1 MKILGLDIASNTGWC
16 ILNDGKL
23 EKYGVIH
30 IPSEMN
36 LCQRISFFEMNLKQ
50 ILNENNVDF
59 CCIEDVILGISGAKT
74 LAYLGRLNGVALLT
88 CYNKVNNNIKLY
100 IPGEWKSNS
109 FDGLN
114 GNAQKVDIQIA
125 VCKFFNLIK
134 DDELNNIIKPLSEI
148 KDNSQDAISKIKILK
163 EQVQKDKAF
172 LNRKRKG
179 PSTEQE
185 KKSYLNKIEEYKKEI
200 SRLENIVDQNKK
212 NIESIYKTVSL
223 NIMSLCGLTCDV
235 SDSIGIA
242 MCGYKQLK
250 EFNKNLEN

>member
-16 ILNDGKL
+16 IINDGKL

-50 ILNENNVDF
+50 ILSDNDIDF

-74 LAYLGRLNGVALLT
+74 LAYLARLNGVALST
-88 CYNKVNNNIKLY
+88 CYNKVKNNIKLY

-125 VCKFFNLIK
+125 VCKFFNLINE
-134 DDELNNIIKPLSEI
+134 DELENITKPLNDI
-148 KDNSQDAISKIKILK
+148 KDNSSDMLSKIKLLK

-172 LNRKRKG
+172 LSRKKRG
-179 PSTEQE
+179 PATEQE
-185 KKSYLNKIEEYKKEI
+185 KKSYIHKIEEYKKEI
-200 SRLENIVDQNKK
+200 EKLENIVIQNKK

-223 NIMSLCGLTCDV
+223 NITSICGLTSDV

-242 MCGYKQLK
+242 MCGYKQIMK
-250 EFNKNLEN
+250 FNKAKEN